1 MCNFFCNFAAKLR
14 SMTIIFDLD
23 GTLLNTID
31 DLGYACN
38 YALEKTGY
46 PTYPIEAYPAKVGN
60 GINNLIR
67 RALPESERTE
77 DNILRVRAHFVP
89 YYNDHN
95 CDYTRPYEGIPELLA
110 TLKAQGHQL
119 AVASNKY
126 QAATEKIVNHFF
138 PGIFD
143 IILGEREGIE
153 RKPNPQ
159 IVFDILDRLRLK
171 EKRSASPERIKTE
184 LLYVGDSLVDRETAR
199 NANVPFVACSWGFV
213 SRGALIE
220 NGVGRI
226 IDKPQDL
233 LLDVYIEQSILPQ
246 YDAFDG
252 GHKRDHAETVIME
265 SLKLARAYDAD
276 ETMAYVIA
284 AYHDLGLKFD
294 REKHHI
300 HSGEILMADENLRKW
315 FTQEQLMT
323 MRDAVEDHRASGKN
337 PPRTIYGAIVAEADR
352 QIDPLTVVHRTM
364 AYSLKLLP
372 EADFDT
378 LYQRSLDHLHEKYA
392 EGGYLKL
399 WLNSERNV
407 QGLAQLRAIIRDE
420 KKLRALCQEWFER
433 Q

>member
-1 MCNFFCNFAAKLR
+1 
-14 SMTIIFDLD
+14 MTLIFDLD

-38 YALEKTGY
+38 YALEQAGY
-46 PTYPIEAYPAKVGN
+46 ATHPIADYPRMVGN

-67 RALPESERTE
+67 RALPSDQQTE
-77 DNILRVRAHFVP
+77 EHILRVRAHFVP
-89 YYNDHN
+89 YYNAHN
-95 CDYTRPYEGIPELLA
+95 CDYTHPYEGIPELLA

-126 QAATEKIVNHFF
+126 QAATEKIVEHFF
-138 PGIFD
+138 PGMFD
-143 IILGEREGIE
+143 VILGEREGIE
-153 RKPNPQ
+153 RKPNPT
-159 IVFDILDRLRLK
+159 IVHDIVKSLNCSTVK
-171 EKRSASPERIKTE
+171 S
-184 LLYVGDSLVDRETAR
+184 LYIGDSLVDRDTAL

-213 SRGALIE
+213 SRDKLVE

-226 IDKPQDL
+226 IDKPEEL
-233 LLDVYIEQSILPQ
+233 LLDVYIQQSILPQ

-252 GHKRDHAETVIME
+252 GHKRDHAETVIRE

-276 ETMAYVIA
+276 ETMSYVIA

-294 REKHHI
+294 RELHHI
-300 HSGEILMADENLRKW
+300 HSGEILMADETLRQW
-315 FTQEQLMT
+315 FTQENLMT

-372 EADFDT
+372 DADFDT
-378 LYQRSLDHLHEKYA
+378 LYQRSLEHLHEKYA

-407 QGLAQLRAIIRDE
+407 QGLAQLRALIHNE
-420 KKLRALCQEWFER
+420 PELRRLCREWFDKR
-433 Q
+433 NN